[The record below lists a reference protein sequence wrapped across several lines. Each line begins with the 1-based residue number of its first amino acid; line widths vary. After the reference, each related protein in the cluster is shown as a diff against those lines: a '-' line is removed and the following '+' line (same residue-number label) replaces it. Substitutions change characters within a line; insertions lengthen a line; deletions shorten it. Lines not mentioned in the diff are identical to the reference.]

1 MSTDLL
7 DIVVC
12 AHNDAA
18 HLPRL
23 LHSLRQQTAGS
34 DTFRLLLIDNASTDA
49 TARVFCEH
57 AHGLNADYVREPR
70 QGLNYARNTG
80 YGHATADYVAH
91 TDADAIVDRHW
102 VAAIRR
108 AIDARTPDLLGGPY
122 YPYFVHPRP
131 DWYRDAYNCVNLGPE
146 ARPLRSD
153 EFFSGINMIW
163 RRATVER
170 LGGFCAQLGLV
181 GRQMARGDET
191 DLMLRARAS
200 TEPFETWYDPAI
212 TVYHLTRP
220 EAMRLSYWLRRS
232 YAQGLRHYDI
242 WPTHARPT
250 GTTRAVRIART
261 GLRLARELAAAAA
274 PRTRDESAARWQ
286 NRVYER
292 VLPQLYTLGRLVA
305 AGRPAAR
312 P

>member
-1 MSTDLL
+1 MSVARL

-23 LHSLRQQTAGS
+23 LHSLRQQTAGL

-49 TARVFCEH
+49 TARVFRQHSAGLH
-57 AHGLNADYVREPR
+57 ATYVHEPR
-70 QGLNYARNTG
+70 KGLNYARNTG
-80 YGHATADYVAH
+80 YGHATSDYVAH
-91 TDADAIVDRHW
+91 TDADAIVDRRW

-108 AIDARTPDLLGGPY
+108 AIDTRRPDLLGGPY

-131 DWYRDAYNCVNLGPE
+131 PWYRDAYNCVNLGAEP
-146 ARPLRSD
+146 RPLRPG

-170 LGGFCAQLGLV
+170 LGGFHAQLGLV

-191 DLMLRARAS
+191 DLMLRARS
-200 TEPFETWYDPAI
+200 SNEPFETWYDPAI
-212 TVYHLTRP
+212 AVYHLTRP

-242 WPTHARPT
+242 WPAHARPT

-274 PRTRDESAARWQ
+274 PRSQREPAGRWQ
-286 NRVYER
+286 NHIYER

-305 AGRPAAR
+305 AGRSAATR
-312 P
+312 